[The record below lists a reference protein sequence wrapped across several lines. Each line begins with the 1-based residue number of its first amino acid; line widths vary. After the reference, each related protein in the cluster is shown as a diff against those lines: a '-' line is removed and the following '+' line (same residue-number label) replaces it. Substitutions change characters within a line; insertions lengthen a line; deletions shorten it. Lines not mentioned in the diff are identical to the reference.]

1 MNFKELEKMVKAD
14 GWRLDYIDGSHH
26 NYRHPAKSGKVTI
39 PRHGGDFN
47 SRATCKTAVLQV
59 TGGVGCARPEQTLAC
74 NMLATNKLP
83 NPARGSGRSGA
94 DVTAEFCK
102 KLSYLF

>member
-39 PRHGGDFN
+39 PRHGGDIN
-47 SRATCKTAVLQV
+47 IKTVQSVFRQA
-59 TGGVGCARPEQTLAC
+59 GIK
-74 NMLATNKLP
+74 NLP
-83 NPARGSGRSGA
+83 RRKS
-94 DVTAEFCK
+94 
-102 KLSYLF
+102 